1 MSQVVG
7 RKASHC
13 RLGSISVTTEDTK
26 VHKGDRVKKLPLCTL
41 VFFVVIEL
49 DVLTGQGIHANASLS
64 RT

>member
-1 MSQVVG
+1 
-7 RKASHC
+7 
-13 RLGSISVTTEDTK
+13 
-26 VHKGDRVKKLPLCTL
+26 L